1 MSLKKIIK
9 DIGIIGFS
17 KILISIS
24 GILLIPVLTRTLGA
38 SGYGLWI
45 QARVTISVVVP
56 IILLGLDSAVPRIF
70 PSKDTESVG
79 KDFSS
84 LVFLTLLVIL
94 PFSIAL
100 FSFPSFLADLFF
112 DGEEFVVRF
121 VALTLIVWS
130 FDKLFMRVYR
140 AFREM
145 KTYAILR
152 VLTRYAELILAS
164 FLVITGYGLF
174 GALAAVV
181 IIRTILF
188 LTLWV
193 NLSRRLGIHI
203 PKLSRTRE
211 YLNYGIPTIPSGI
224 SYWIMSS
231 SDRYLIAFFLGTA
244 FVGYYSPAYQI
255 GKALPFML
263 AEAVYI
269 VLKPTL
275 SKYYDEGETKR
286 VKSVLKLSLKYL
298 IVFSVPYFFGALLF
312 HQEITALISTP
323 QIAREGSFIVIY
335 TALLGIIYIFYKIYN
350 IVLILEKKMKTV
362 GAVKTTAAFLNFAG
376 NLVLIPYIEILGAV
390 MTTLIAYSFTTII
403 YFAVAKKY
411 IDLDIQLTPY
421 FKILLS
427 SGLMFAVLLMLSS
440 FTTVSFLLLIPLGVV
455 IYFGVMFAI
464 QGIKRDEYNFIM
476 ESYRKK

>member
-1 MSLKKIIK
+1 MSLKKTIK

-24 GILLIPVLTRTLGA
+24 GIILIPILTRTLGA
-38 SGYGLWI
+38 SGYGLWV

-70 PSKDTESVG
+70 PSKGTEDVG

-84 LVFLTLLVIL
+84 LVFLTILIIL

-100 FSFPSFLADLFF
+100 FTFPSFLADLFF
-112 DGEEFVVRF
+112 DGEQFVVRF

-145 KTYAILR
+145 KTYAIVR
-152 VLTRYAELILAS
+152 VITRYAELFLAS
-164 FLVITGYGLF
+164 FLVIAGYGLF
-174 GALAAVV
+174 GALAAVL
-181 IIRTILF
+181 IIRTVLF
-188 LTLWV
+188 LVLTA
-193 NLSRRLGIHI
+193 NLSRRLGIHV

-224 SYWIMSS
+224 SYWVMSS

-255 GKALPFML
+255 GKALPFMM

-298 IVFSVPYFFGALLF
+298 IVFSIPYLFGALLF
-312 HQEITALISTP
+312 HREITALISTP
-323 QIAREGSFIVIY
+323 EIARKGSSIAIY

-362 GAVKTTAAFLNFAG
+362 GTVKTTAAFLNFGG
-376 NLVLIPYIEILGAV
+376 NLILIPYIGILGAI
-390 MTTLIAYSFTTII
+390 MTTLISYSFTTII
-403 YFAVAKKY
+403 YFAVANKY
-411 IDLDIQLTPY
+411 IDLNIQLRPY

-427 SGLMFAVLLMLSS
+427 SVLMFSTLLALSH
-440 FTTVSFLLLIPLGVV
+440 FTTVSFLLLIPLGAA
-455 IYFGVMFAI
+455 IYFGAMFAI
-464 QGIKRDEYNFIM
+464 QGIKKEEYDFIM
-476 ESYRKK
+476 KTYRKK